1 MLTDTQ
7 WRLVQRLYSWSKLG
21 IYALASILVVS
32 LAWVL
37 LIMVD
42 DIVFDSPGVYDAG
55 LFAYFPIIIV
65 LLALALVFLIW
76 TTATVK
82 KQEWADIERIARQPC
97 ETGEVP
103 SSLTAGVAIGLGGG
117 AIESLG
123 RMGGNDRM
131 QDVGE
136 ATRLAGGILGIFG
149 LTRLMNRIHR
159 AAKCAG
165 ERCGMALPG
174 LGLRR
179 AAMFLVPIALL
190 VAIFIPRYVSM
201 AQRNDNVAAQAAR
214 TVDAVVEA
222 FEEGGAGYISAD
234 DLREN
239 RQSYGYRVFAYTD
252 DNADGASLCVSID
265 EEGTIERLS
274 FDAPV
279 DASLAPEENLAQVEA
294 DFTRLAGM
302 LAGIDAP
309 AASPALLTAGA
320 VLPEEF
326 RQRFSAGSYYEEFY
340 ARAEVTDGVE
350 AYALFSTYP
359 EEDYANSPGASISL
373 ALEAA

>member
-1 MLTDTQ
+1 MLADTQ
-7 WRLVQRLYSWSKLG
+7 RRLVQRLYSWSKLG

-42 DIVFDSPGVYDAG
+42 DIVFDSPGVYEVG

-82 KQEWADIERIARQPC
+82 KREWADIERIARRPC

-103 SSLTAGVAIGLGGG
+103 SSLT
-117 AIESLG
+117 
-123 RMGGNDRM
+123 
-131 QDVGE
+131 
-136 ATRLAGGILGIFG
+136 
-149 LTRLMNRIHR
+149 
-159 AAKCAG
+159 AG

-234 DLREN
+234 DPREN

-252 DNADGASLCVSID
+252 DNADSASLCVSNWH
-265 EEGTIERLS
+265 RPRCS
-274 FDAPV
+274 
-279 DASLAPEENLAQVEA
+279 
-294 DFTRLAGM
+294 
-302 LAGIDAP
+302 
-309 AASPALLTAGA
+309 
-320 VLPEEF
+320 
-326 RQRFSAGSYYEEFY
+326 
-340 ARAEVTDGVE
+340 
-350 AYALFSTYP
+350 
-359 EEDYANSPGASISL
+359 
-373 ALEAA
+373 